1 MPIHNSVNRVNLTV
15 GFTVQIIEFVSELRV
30 TIFLVNLELNTFFR
44 NSNPLFFISILWNVR
59 VILFLFINF
68 VVTVPK

>member
-59 VILFLFINF
+59 VILFFFINF
-68 VVTVPK
+68 VVTIPE